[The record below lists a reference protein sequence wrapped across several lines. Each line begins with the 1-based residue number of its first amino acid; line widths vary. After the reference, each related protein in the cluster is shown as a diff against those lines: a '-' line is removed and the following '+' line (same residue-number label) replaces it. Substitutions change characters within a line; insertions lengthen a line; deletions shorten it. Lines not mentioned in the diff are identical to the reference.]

1 MQSSGMD
8 AGLGVIAQAHCLQ
21 LKQRVPSTGSS
32 RTQLRQINHAFRP
45 ISKTKT
51 LLVQL
56 TAADSCLVQGAAPA
70 ECRR

>member
-1 MQSSGMD
+1 MD
-8 AGLGVIAQAHCLQ
+8 GGLGVIAQAHYMQ
-21 LKQRVPSTGSS
+21 LKQRVLSTGSS
-32 RTQLRQINHAFRP
+32 RTQLRQINQAFRS

-56 TAADSCLVQGAAPA
+56 TAADSCLVQSAAPA